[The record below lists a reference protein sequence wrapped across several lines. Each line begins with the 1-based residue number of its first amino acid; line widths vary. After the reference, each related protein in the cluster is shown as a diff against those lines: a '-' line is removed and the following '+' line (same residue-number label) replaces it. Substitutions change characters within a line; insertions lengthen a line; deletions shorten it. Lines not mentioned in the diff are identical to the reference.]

1 MDNHELHDIDGLGI
15 TPEELEHLKSM
26 GLDPNASLSGILKSI
41 LDPDAADTPAEQP
54 SEPAAQAPQEMPEAS
69 TSPAE
74 APVPEPER
82 PMLDLDA
89 YSDLDTYSDSGEYR
103 TYSGNREYRS
113 FDASLPD
120 ASPDEWYH
128 YSDEDMELDEE
139 DDGDYEEELP
149 AKPAKKRRHPVLS
162 IIAHMLLVIVTAL
175 AAVYLVAIYSD
186 IPIIAKARTMYI
198 QTAMSTL
205 SHKWMATAIIPS
217 EMIDDVMRMQ
227 YEFDNSMVGVKS
239 DEGWGQEI
247 SELPTFSQAI
257 IGSSDEPAEV
267 VETQKPNQDNTS
279 QYSSPDEELFYQ
291 IFWELDYDSMSD
303 YLAEHPDVLSNGW
316 AGININEAGLDDDG
330 TSIKTIYGD
339 QVLAVNAADGIVLI
353 RIYLPSGLGYADSRG
368 ILAIAK
374 DTSRLSL
381 CPADTLGV
389 IGQTTGRICEAND
402 GILAINGSAFLDDGG
417 GNGGQLSGNAVCSG
431 DVIQG
436 EVFLTEPGSKRIEVR
451 DDNRMYIVDTIDSIG
466 SDVRE
471 AAEFRPALIVD
482 GKITVDESCGW
493 TSPNPRTVL
502 GQSSKMET
510 MMVVVEGRFTDSP
523 GCSVVEIAELMLQY
537 GCVQALNLDGG
548 TSAMMYYDGEYVN
561 RCSNTN
567 LPGGRTVPTAW
578 VYR

>member
-41 LDPDAADTPAEQP
+41 LDPDASNTPSEQP
-54 SEPAAQAPQEMPEAS
+54 SKSAAHVPE
-69 TSPAE
+69 E
-74 APVPEPER
+74 APKAPNPPVEAPALEPER
-82 PMLDLDA
+82 PALDLDA
-89 YSDLDTYSDSGEYR
+89 FSDLDTYSDSGEYR
-103 TYSGNREYRS
+103 SYNGNREYRS

-139 DDGDYEEELP
+139 DNADYEETLP
-149 AKPAKKRRHPVLS
+149 AKPAQKRRHPILS

-175 AAVYLVAIYSD
+175 SAVYLVAIYSD

-205 SHKWMATAIIPS
+205 NHKWMATAIIPS

-247 SELPTFSQAI
+247 SELPTFSQAT
-257 IGSSDEPAEV
+257 IGSSDEPAETV
-267 VETQKPNQDNTS
+267 TTAKPDPENTTQYGS
-279 QYSSPDEELFYQ
+279 ADEELFYQ
-291 IFWELDYDSMSD
+291 IFWELDYNSMSS
-303 YLAEHPDVLSNGW
+303 YLEENPDVLANGW
-316 AGININEAGLDDDG
+316 AGININEAGLDDKG

-339 QVLAVNAADGIVLI
+339 QVLALNAADGIVLI
-353 RIYLPSGLGYADSRG
+353 RIYLSSSRG

-389 IGQTTGRICEAND
+389 IGQTAGRICEAND
-402 GILAINGSAFLDDGG
+402 GILAITGSAFMDDGN
-417 GNGGQLSGNAVCSG
+417 GNGGQLSGTAVCNGKVLEGVAPLNAPG
-431 DVIQG
+431 D
-436 EVFLTEPGSKRIEVR
+436 KRIEVR
-451 DDNRMYIVDTIDSIG
+451 TDNRMYIVDTTDPVG
-466 SDVRE
+466 DDVRE
-471 AAEFRPALIVD
+471 AAEFHPALIVD
-482 GKITVDESCGW
+482 GEVIVDESCGW

-510 MMVVVEGRFTDSP
+510 MMVVVEGRFLDSP
-523 GCSVVEIAELMLQY
+523 GCSVVDIAELMHQY

-548 TSAMMYYDGEYVN
+548 TSSIMYYDGEYVT

-567 LPGGRTVPTAW
+567 LPGGRTLPSAW

>member
-15 TPEELEHLKSM
+15 TPEELDHLKSM

-41 LDPDAADTPAEQP
+41 LDPDASAAPVEQTGK
-54 SEPAAQAPQEMPEAS
+54 PAAHIPADASQEPDPDTRTA
-69 TSPAE
+69 A
-74 APVPEPER
+74 PEPER
-82 PMLDLDA
+82 PMLDLDSF
-89 YSDLDTYSDSGEYR
+89 SDLDTYSDSGEYR
-103 TYSGNREYRS
+103 SYNGNREYRS

-139 DDGDYEEELP
+139 YDSDYEEELP
-149 AKPAKKRRHPVLS
+149 AEPEKKRRHPVLS

-175 AAVYLVAIYSD
+175 SAVYLVAIYSD
-186 IPIIAKARTMYI
+186 IPFVARARTMYI
-198 QTAMSTL
+198 QTAMTTL
-205 SHKWMATAIIPS
+205 SHKWLATAIIPS

-239 DEGWGQEI
+239 EEGWGKEI
-247 SELPTFSQAI
+247 TELPTFSQETI
-257 IGSSDEPAEV
+257 DSIDQPATP
-267 VETQKPNQDNTS
+267 VETAKPNSEDTNPYTS
-279 QYSSPDEELFYQ
+279 SDEELFYQ
-291 IFWELDYDSMSD
+291 IFWELDKDSMND
-303 YLAEHPDVLSNGW
+303 YLEDNPDTLASGW

-339 QVLAVNAADGIVLI
+339 QVLAINASDGIVLI
-353 RIYLPSGLGYADSRG
+353 RIYLPSGLGYVDSRG
-368 ILAIAK
+368 VLAIAK

-402 GILAINGSAFLDDGG
+402 GILAINGSAFLDDGS

-431 DVIQG
+431 KVIEG
-436 EVFLTEPGSKRIEVR
+436 VVPLIEPGSKRIEVR

-523 GCSVVEIAELMLQY
+523 GCSVVDIAELMLQY